1 MRRRACAEATAGC
14 RLRGPAPAP
23 RLGRPRSARLSA
35 NVRVPSGSW
44 RSLEALCAASAAA
57 GRRTPGRGR
66 RERDPGTSSLS
77 GVAPPIRHR
86 PYRRAWRGGIRMGL
100 CPKMPTADCCGCEH
114 GLAAQQISVSRER
127 YGRSAAWA
135 MTGFMSPHANAGIFL
150 SEFLMHGRGVT
161 GTVGVGR
168 AEGGGCADP
177 SRPPG
182 DARPRGP
189 FSVRPAVPGRRDP
202 ESVLA

>member
-1 MRRRACAEATAGC
+1 MRRSDR
-14 RLRGPAPAP
+14 
-23 RLGRPRSARLSA
+23 
-35 NVRVPSGSW
+35 RVPSS
-44 RSLEALCAASAAA
+44 RSSASASSRAAAIGSTFGKRKGSFRLLAIARSSLRSQRSRRKTHPGPREEGTRPGDVVAIRRGATYQAPPLSSCVA
-57 GRRTPGRGR
+57 GRHSYGPVSKDAHRGLLR
-66 RERDPGTSSLS
+66 L
-77 GVAPPIRHR
+77 
-86 PYRRAWRGGIRMGL
+86 RAW
-100 CPKMPTADCCGCEH
+100 PP
-114 GLAAQQISVSRER
+114 AQQISVSRER